1 MESRIKMSFN
11 PTDAAFEGFRLARR
25 APFAILAWALAYAVF
40 FLAFFVVAGRS
51 LVTIIT
57 MAEQIEQ
64 TSQPSMAQ
72 LEPLMQAYGV
82 LMIWA
87 LPLGLLFGAV
97 LSAAIVRSVLRPE
110 EARFGYMRLGGD
122 ELRVLGVSVVV
133 GIIMMLASVIVFGL
147 AGFLGGLAG
156 GLNAPFLWLPA
167 VLLGLAG
174 VGGLIWLAVRLSLAV
189 PITFAE
195 RRIAV
200 LDSFRLTK
208 GRFWPLL
215 GMAVIAG
222 VMSLLV
228 AFLGAIVAAPLTM
241 IFGGLE
247 RLANQDGGV
256 VAILQ
261 AAWPA
266 LLVWTIVN
274 AILSAAQAAI
284 VYAPFSVAYRELRQ
298 G

>member
-1 MESRIKMSFN
+1 MSFN

-25 APFAILAWALAYAVF
+25 APVAILAWALAYAAFFLVF
-40 FLAFFVVAGRS
+40 FGVAGGS
-51 LVTIIT
+51 LVTIIS
-57 MAEQIEQ
+57 MAEQLEQ
-64 TSQPSMAQ
+64 TSQPSLEQ
-72 LEPLMQAYGV
+72 LTPLMQAYGA
-82 LMIWA
+82 LMGWA

-97 LSAAIVRSVLRPE
+97 LSAAIVRSVLRPDE
-110 EARFGYMRLGGD
+110 KRFGYMRLGGD

-133 GIIMMLASVIVFGL
+133 GIIMMLAGMVVFGVV
-147 AGFLGGLAG
+147 GFLVGLAG

-167 VLLGLAG
+167 VLVGLAG
-174 VGGLIWLAVRLSLAV
+174 VAGLIWLAVRLSLAV

-247 RLANQDGGV
+247 RLANQEGGV